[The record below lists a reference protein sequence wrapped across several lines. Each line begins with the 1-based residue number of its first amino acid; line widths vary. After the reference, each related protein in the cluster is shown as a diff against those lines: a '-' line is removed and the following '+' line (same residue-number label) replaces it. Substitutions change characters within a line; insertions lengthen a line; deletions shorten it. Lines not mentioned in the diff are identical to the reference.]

1 MEKLVPGKTK
11 FVDRLLCRVS
21 PKECALKILAL
32 FMAICLWYFV
42 VGEDQ
47 VDITLT
53 IPIEILNLPADLV
66 IANHYKKDLEVTVRG
81 PRSMIQEIRQQNIT
95 RAIDLAN
102 AKPGTMV
109 IRNKEDSIHFPL
121 GIKVLRLQPANTTL
135 LIDKLVQKNL
145 PINPVI
151 EGEPAP
157 GYELGRI
164 TLRPDQLTVSGPK
177 QILDSQAALKTYVID
192 LDGLDHSTSLQV
204 QLNLTKDLLNLIG
217 EAVVTV
223 DIIIKEKMLRKTVR
237 GIPVNVRD
245 GDSRYIAIPGTVTV
259 EAEIPENL
267 IRDTPE
273 LAMLFRASVSVQDIT
288 EKNQK
293 TEVKVVGVSVPH
305 HAPVRIISV
314 KPKKISLRRR
324 RIKVRPKHSTKKA
337 AGKKAH

>member
-1 MEKLVPGKTK
+1 MEKLVQRNTT

-32 FMAICLWYFV
+32 FMAIFLWYFV

-81 PRSMIQEIRQQNIT
+81 PRSMIQDIRQQNIT
-95 RAIDLAN
+95 RAIDLAK

-109 IRNKEDSIHFPL
+109 IKNTADSIRFPI
-121 GIKVLRLQPANTTL
+121 GIKVLRLQPTNTTL

-145 PINPVI
+145 PIHPVI

-157 GYELGRI
+157 GYELGKI
-164 TLRPDQLTVSGPK
+164 KLRPDTLTVSGPK
-177 QILDSQAALKTYVID
+177 QILDSQLALKTYVID

-204 QLNLTKDLLNLIG
+204 QLNLSEDLLNLIG

-223 DIIIKEKMLRKTVR
+223 DITLKERMLRKTVR
-237 GIPVNVRD
+237 GIPVNVRNA
-245 GDSRYIAIPGTVTV
+245 DSQYIAIPGTVTV
-259 EAEIPENL
+259 EADIPENL

-273 LAMLFRASVSVQDIT
+273 LAMLFRASTTVKDRT
-288 EKNQK
+288 KKKQK
-293 TEVKVVGVSVPH
+293 AEVTVVGVSVPH
-305 HAPVRIISV
+305 HAPIRIISV
-314 KPKKISLRRR
+314 KPQKISLRR
-324 RIKVRPKHSTKKA
+324 IKARNKQPTKKA
-337 AGKKAH
+337 AGKQAG